1 MMRIKKLIRK
11 LIRFLAAHRCLV
23 LLNDKIYL
31 KVVYWARTGKQLNL
45 KNPITFNEKMQWLKL
60 YNRNYK
66 YSKLVDKYEVKKYVE
81 NIIGKEY
88 IIHTIGVY
96 DSFDKIDFDSLPNQF
111 IIKCTH
117 DSGGNYICK
126 DKRKINI
133 EDIRLKI
140 NKAMKSN
147 YYKYGREW
155 PYKDVKPR
163 IIIEEYLSNN
173 DKDLIDY
180 KFWCF
185 NGEPKICLVCTDRQT
200 ELKETFFDM
209 NWNLL
214 DLKRTNHKID
224 ETIAKPTNLKLMK
237 ELSNKLSQDMPF
249 IRVDF
254 YEVNGKVYFGELT
267 FFPASGFSTFEPEE
281 WDRKLGDWIPLT

>member
-1 MMRIKKLIRK
+1 MRIKKLIRK

-200 ELKETFFDM
+200 ELKETFFDT

-224 ETIAKPTNLKLMK
+224 ETIAKPTNLELMK